1 MDYFLLIVGL
11 ATLIFSGEFLV
22 RGAVNFA
29 VSKKISKLVIAMT
42 IVSFGTSAPEL
53 LISIKAALDGH
64 PDISIGNVV
73 GSNIANISFILGIVA
88 LFSAVKININT
99 LKIDWP
105 ALLISTMLLFFFMF
119 DNLLTQVEGIILFLS
134 LVFFGFYLF
143 YKTKKEGA
151 SAIDLDVE
159 FDGTAK
165 SDKNDNLKNIGLIVL
180 GAVGLL
186 FGAEWMLDGAV
197 SIANKWGVSERVIGI
212 TIIAFGTSL
221 PELVTSIVAIYRK
234 QDDISVGNLIG
245 SNLFNTL
252 GILGIT
258 AIVKPI
264 NVSQEII
271 NFDVIAMIFVSI
283 IIFPMM
289 LHKRSLGKIK
299 GAILVSLYL
308 SYVFY
313 LFYYK

>member
-1 MDYFLLIVGL
+1 MDYFLLFVGL

-22 RGAVNFA
+22 RGAVKLA
-29 VSKKISKLVIAMT
+29 VSQKISKLVIAMT

-53 LISIKAALDGH
+53 LISLKAALDGH
-64 PDISIGNVV
+64 PDIAIGNVV
-73 GSNIANISFILGIVA
+73 GSNIANISLILGLVA
-88 LFSAVKININT
+88 LFSTVKININT

-105 ALLISTMLLFFFMF
+105 ALFIATVMIVIFMF
-119 DNLLTQVEGIILFLS
+119 NNVLSQLEGFALLLS
-134 LVFFGFYLF
+134 LIVFGFYLF
-143 YKTKKEGA
+143 YKSKKEGA
-151 SAIDLDVE
+151 SAIELDDDDIDPKDE
-159 FDGTAK
+159 G
-165 SDKNDNLKNIGLIVL
+165 KNAILKNIGLIVL
-180 GAVGLL
+180 GAVGLVL
-186 FGAEWMLDGAV
+186 GAEWMLDGAV

-264 NVSQEII
+264 NVSQEILS
-271 NFDVIAMIFVSI
+271 FDVIAMVFVSI

-289 LHKRSLGKIK
+289 LHKRTLGKFK

-313 LFYYK
+313 LFYFK